1 MRGPDTMN
9 GMNRRRLLG
18 VLASAA
24 AAAGPLLASCGALVP
39 PPPQLYTLTPKTT
52 FPADLRKVD
61 WQLLV
66 EMPTAGAGLDTSR
79 VAVLRDRTAQDY
91 FANVAWT
98 DRVTAMVQ
106 RLTLESFEASDK
118 IVSVGRESMG
128 LRADFTLK
136 LDIRAFQAEYT
147 RDGLSSPDQASVRF
161 TAKLVSMRRRV
172 IEDGEGFEGV
182 APIQGDG
189 FGAVVAAF
197 DEALGKAL
205 KGLVVWTLRAGDA
218 AERRGRLG

>member
-1 MRGPDTMN
+1 MMEFDTMN
-9 GMNRRRLLG
+9 GMNRRGFARA
-18 VLASAA
+18 LALAA
-24 AAAGPLLASCGALVP
+24 VGGPVLASCGALVP
-39 PPPQLYTLTPKTT
+39 PPPQLYTLTPKSN
-52 FPADLRKVD
+52 FPAEMRAVD

-66 EMPTAGAGLDTSR
+66 EMPTSGAGLDTSR
-79 VAVLRDRTAQDY
+79 VAVLRDGTAQDY

-106 RLTLESFEASDK
+106 RLTLESFEASGK

-136 LDIRAFQAEYT
+136 LDIRAFQAEYS
-147 RDGLSSPDQASVRF
+147 RDGLASPDQVRVRF

-172 IEDGEGFEGV
+172 IEDGESFEGV
-182 APIQGDG
+182 AAIAGDG
-189 FGAVVAAF
+189 FGAVVTAF
-197 DEALGKAL
+197 DEALGQAL
-205 KGLVVWTLRAGDA
+205 KSLVVWTLRAGDV